1 MRGYNWV
8 MENRVSETD
17 STGLQAIARR
27 TVSAPIEP
35 VWDYLIGRGLPQW
48 LGETVLGNKGE
59 SYETADGV
67 HGVVRSFHALDRL
80 RVTWQRPGDAHD
92 STVEVAVTPGA
103 TGTTITFTHERLAD
117 AAEQKRM
124 QKHWADV
131 AVHVSESLLG

>member
-1 MRGYNWV
+1 MHMV
-8 MENRVSETD
+8 LTTLPPS
-17 STGLQAIARR
+17 S
-27 TVSAPIEP
+27 SAKQPNS
-35 VWDYLIGRGLPQW
+35 L
-48 LGETVLGNKGE
+48 
-59 SYETADGV
+59 SSA
-67 HGVVRSFHALDRL
+67 
-80 RVTWQRPGDAHD
+80 WQRPGDAHD